1 MYFLVILFANEK
13 EYGMIIKVRDYI
25 MLIKYLDQKGHDS
38 VERIIITWKYIR
50 IIITTTTKKKKKKT
64 RPDKGNKRN
73 LSWRTKNPP
82 KYMEK
87 QTIFPSAKYQRTVN
101 PPSN

>member
-1 MYFLVILFANEK
+1 MYFPFNLRGFQI
-13 EYGMIIKVRDYI
+13 GDIIK
-25 MLIKYLDQKGHDS
+25 
-38 VERIIITWKYIR
+38 TT
-50 IIITTTTKKKKKKT
+50 TTTTKN

-73 LSWRTKNPP
+73 LSRRTKNPP